1 MPASGSG
8 ARVRASGA
16 GRGGG
21 GAAGAGIV
29 TGGVA
34 ASAGGAGGLTL
45 VPGSSKSRSC
55 GLPTELVVTVFV
67 SCVCAAAVP
76 PVSNTAKRPTSTCRG
91 LMIIAFKTIRKE

>member
-1 MPASGSG
+1 MPASGPE
-8 ARVRASGA
+8 A
-16 GRGGG
+16 GVARGGG

-29 TGGVA
+29 TGGVV
-34 ASAGGAGGLTL
+34 ASGGRAGGVTR

-76 PVSNTAKRPTSTCRG
+76 AVSKTARVPSSICRG
-91 LMIIAFKTIRKE
+91 LMIIAFFYDP